1 MSVRGSGVKLRQRHR
16 SPVLLHMAGIHHA
29 IAPAVP
35 EGPGAVVT
43 ASEIGATRFVTLD
56 HLDRVEGIERPEIR
70 HGKAMQHV
78 LQNRLNIV
86 FISHGAGPKPSNNGV
101 LPESVNDLLSRA
113 GAAVRR
119 LD

>member
-70 HGKAMQHV
+70 HRKSDAACAAEPPQYCIR
-78 LQNRLNIV
+78 QSWRW
-86 FISHGAGPKPSNNGV
+86 
-101 LPESVNDLLSRA
+101 PETEQQWSFARI
-113 GAAVRR
+113 G
-119 LD
+119 